1 MGRQLEENVVQ
12 TAEYVFKKFM
22 ESPLIQRWMQLNAAA
37 VAAASDARL
46 AAGMAQLRNSSLLI
60 GSAELALTLGVPI
73 AAWVGVFAAMGAPYS
88 EAKAIVTHENFQS
101 GFSQG
106 FVCGIL
112 KWEWGHAVSRFGKFG
127 PGQLNPFDESL
138 SYIAAN
144 SYNDGLRA
152 GFTHASLLKEDVRKA
167 LLSRLKS
174 LSPHTSRGNWDR
186 RDQVAYV
193 IELAAAGRRH
203 NVFRRN

>member
-1 MGRQLEENVVQ
+1 MGRLIEEDVIK

-22 ESPLIQRWMQLNAAA
+22 ESPLIQRWMQLNAASL
-37 VAAASDARL
+37 AAASDARL
-46 AAGMAQLRNSSLLI
+46 AAGLAQLRNSSLLI

-73 AAWVGVFAAMGAPYS
+73 AAWVGVFAALGAPYL
-88 EAKAIVTHENFQS
+88 EARTIVTHENFQS

-112 KWEWGHAVSRFGKFG
+112 KWEWRHAVSRFGKFSA
-127 PGQLNPFDESL
+127 GQLNGFDESL
-138 SYIAAN
+138 SFLAAN

-152 GFTHASLLKEDVRKA
+152 GFTHANLLEEDARKA

-174 LSPHTSRGNWDR
+174 LSPYSSPGNWDR

-193 IELAAAGRRH
+193 VELAAAGRRY
-203 NVFRRN
+203 NVFRQH

>member
-1 MGRQLEENVVQ
+1 MGRLIEEDVVQ

-46 AAGMAQLRNSSLLI
+46 VAGMAQLRNSSLLI

-73 AAWVGVFAAMGAPYS
+73 AAWVGVFAAMGAPYL
-88 EAKAIVTHENFQS
+88 EARAIVTHENFQS

-112 KWEWGHAVSRFGKFG
+112 KWEWSHAVSRFGKFS
-127 PGQLNPFDESL
+127 PGRLNPFDESL
-138 SYIAAN
+138 SFMAAN

-152 GFTHASLLKEDVRKA
+152 GFTHANLLKEDARKA

-174 LSPHTSRGNWDR
+174 LSPHSSRGNWDR

-193 IELAAAGRRH
+193 VELAAAGRRH